1 MAKVTYITQ
10 DGERVEV
17 EGAEGNLME
26 IALDNAVEGIDGSCG
41 GVCSC
46 QTCHLYIPV
55 DWIGKTG
62 KAGDDEDAVFS
73 SNEFYKE
80 RSRLGCQIEMSEELD
95 GLVVEVAPSY

>member
-1 MAKVTYITQ
+1 MPKVTYITK
-10 DGERVEV
+10 DGERIEV
-17 EGAEGNLME
+17 DNAEGNLME

-46 QTCHLYIPV
+46 QTCHLYIPE

-62 KAGDDEDAVFS
+62 KAGDDEEAVLS
-73 SNEFYKE
+73 SNEFYTD
-80 RSRLGCQIEMSEELD
+80 RSRLGCQIEMKDELD